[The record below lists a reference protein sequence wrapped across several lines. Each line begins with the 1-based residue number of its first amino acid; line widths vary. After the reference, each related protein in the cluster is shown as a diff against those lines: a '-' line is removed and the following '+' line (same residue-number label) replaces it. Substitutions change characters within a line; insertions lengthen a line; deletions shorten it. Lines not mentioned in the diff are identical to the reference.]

1 MSVTSVA
8 RPIRAILLCAVV
20 AFAWGC
26 QTKSDNTT
34 ADSDQQ
40 DGRVARSE
48 VELGPVQVTVEVEP
62 AKARLS
68 DEPTLTL
75 TIRFEDGVDVVK
87 PPFGESLGEFL
98 IRDFR
103 EPLPGVE
110 DEWRILQQIY
120 TLEPT
125 RTGEL
130 SIWPISVTFTDNR
143 IDGDGREHTIQTEG
157 LSVKIASVVGDEVP
171 SLDDLKPMAEPVE
184 LPTTGRTI
192 LWAAALILLVAAGG
206 GLFAWRRLRRQAA
219 EAVVPLS
226 PRELAW
232 LEFERLIQR
241 NLAQEDVKLF
251 YVELTGVVRRYIERT
266 TGVQAPEQTTEEFLS
281 QISRDTTFADD
292 ESRLLKDFLES
303 ADLIKFAAHQ
313 PRAEDIEEAF
323 DRAKV
328 FVGIKPAEVAA

>member
-1 MSVTSVA
+1 MSVTLA
-8 RPIRAILLCAVV
+8 GKPIRAIFFCAAVLLV
-20 AFAWGC
+20 WGC
-26 QTKSDNTT
+26 QTKSDKTT
-34 ADSDQQ
+34 AASDGQ
-40 DGRVARSE
+40 DDKVARSE
-48 VELGPVQVTVEVEP
+48 VELGPVKVTVEVEP

-75 TIRFEDGVDVVK
+75 TIRSQDGVDVVK
-87 PPFGESLGEFL
+87 PPFGESLGDFL

-103 EPLPGVE
+103 EPLPKVE
-110 DEWRILQQIY
+110 DEWRILQQVY

-130 SIWPISVTFTDNR
+130 SVWPISVTFTDNR
-143 IDGDGREHTIQTEG
+143 TDGDGREHTLQTEG
-157 LSVKIASVVGDEVP
+157 LTVTVASVVADELP

-192 LWAAALILLVAAGG
+192 LWLAALGLLLAAGC
-206 GLFAWRRLRRQAA
+206 GLFAWRRLRRRAA

-226 PRELAW
+226 PQELAW
-232 LEFERLIQR
+232 LEFERLIQQ
-241 NLAQEDVKLF
+241 NLAQEDVKRF
-251 YVELTGVVRRYIERT
+251 FVELTGVVRRYIERT

-281 QISRDTTFADD
+281 QIARDTTFAAE
-292 ESRLLKDFLES
+292 ESRRLKSFLES

-328 FVGIKPAEVAA
+328 FVGIKPVEVVG

>member
-1 MSVTSVA
+1 MMSVA
-8 RPIRAILLCAVV
+8 RSIRVILLCAL
-20 AFAWGC
+20 AALAWGC

-34 ADSDQQ
+34 ADSNRQ
-40 DGRVARSE
+40 DNRVSRSE

-62 AKARLS
+62 AEARLS

-75 TIRFEDGVDVVK
+75 TIRSQDGVDVVK
-87 PPFGESLGEFL
+87 PPFGESLGDFL

-103 EPLPGVE
+103 EPLPKVE
-110 DEWRILQQIY
+110 DQWRILQQVY

-143 IDGDGREHTIQTEG
+143 TDGDGRKHTLQTEG
-157 LSVKIASVVGDEVP
+157 LTVTIASVLEDEVP
-171 SLDDLKPMAEPVE
+171 SLDDLKPMADPVE

-192 LWAAALILLVAAGG
+192 LWLTALILLLAAGG

-219 EAVVPLS
+219 EAAVPLS

-266 TGVQAPEQTTEEFLS
+266 TGVRAPEQTTEEFLS
-281 QISRDTTFADD
+281 QIALGTKFAAE
-292 ESRLLKDFLES
+292 ESRRLKDFLES
-303 ADLIKFAAHQ
+303 ADLVKFAAHQ
-313 PRAEDIEEAF
+313 PLAEDIEKAF
-323 DRAKV
+323 DRAKL
-328 FVGIKPAEVAA
+328 FIGLNSAEVAA